1 MINIH
6 VELKGLKEA
15 QRKMENAARRLS
27 GDAVFG
33 AVRDSTLL
41 VQRDAKK
48 NAPVRYGILR
58 ASIIPT
64 VSAEGSRVV
73 GTVGTNVEYAGFQ
86 EFGTRYITGR
96 HYMGR
101 ALDDNRARIIS
112 MIQAAVKGV
121 FG

>member
-1 MINIH
+1 MIDIK

-15 QRKMENAARRLS
+15 QRKMENAARQLS

-33 AVRDSTLL
+33 AVQNATLM
-41 VQRDAKK
+41 VQRDAKI
-48 NAPVRYGILR
+48 NAPVRYGFLR

-64 VSAEGSRVV
+64 ISAEGGRVV
-73 GTVGTNVEYAGFQ
+73 GTVGTNIEYAGFQ

-112 MIQAAVKGV
+112 MIQAAVRGV
-121 FG
+121 FS